1 MTTIIFEKWISHFIT
16 SIQVHGGNLNII
28 NHHLLVLDGHNSR
41 VTIDV
46 MHNYHN
52 PSIKNRTFFGSQK
65 LRENI

>member
-1 MTTIIFEKWISHFIT
+1 MTTILFEKWISHFIT

-28 NHHLLVLDGHNSR
+28 NHHLLVLDGHNSD

-52 PSIKNRTFFGSQK
+52 LYKKTKHFLVPKSQG
-65 LRENI
+65 

>member
-52 PSIKNRTFFGSQK
+52 P
-65 LRENI
+65 